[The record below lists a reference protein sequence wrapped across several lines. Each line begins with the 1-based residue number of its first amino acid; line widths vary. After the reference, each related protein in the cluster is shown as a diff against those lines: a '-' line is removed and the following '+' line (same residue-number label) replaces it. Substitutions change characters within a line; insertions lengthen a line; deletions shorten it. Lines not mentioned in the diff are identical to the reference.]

1 MNRLGDEELVEAMK
15 NSGREWF
22 ASASMLARAQFY
34 LITTNPNWI
43 KSIPR
48 QLEGQECGR
57 ATVSEHTQASHE
69 MEGPPKITFKVTR
82 RWLCP
87 GLNCDMICVKDT
99 KLADF
104 ISVSELQVGPDFK
117 FSTLIVHCSK
127 VGRWLVAHKLIPDA
141 CTTEGCAGTRRLVA
155 DNKPHR

>member
-1 MNRLGDEELVEAMK
+1 MGDEELVEAMK
-15 NSGREWF
+15 TSGREWF
-22 ASASMLARAQFY
+22 ANASMLARAQFY
-34 LITTNPNWI
+34 MITTNPNWI

-57 ATVSEHTQASHE
+57 ATVSEHTQASHD

-87 GLNCDMICVKDT
+87 GLDCDMECVKDT

-104 ISVSELQVGPDFK
+104 VSVSELQVGPDLKISKTLCAMFK
-117 FSTLIVHCSK
+117 GGTLARGPQTDP
-127 VGRWLVAHKLIPDA
+127 GRLPNRGLCW
-141 CTTEGCAGTRRLVA
+141 
-155 DNKPHR
+155 